1 MAGDV
6 RSDVRSGAGEYQ
18 TIRYERI
25 GDIGTLT
32 LARPAKR
39 NAQNPLMWEELAH
52 LGVELLPDET
62 LRCLVVTGEGATFSA
77 GIDLVEGLAGML
89 ADGAGRTDDE
99 DTLAVGLAMAGT
111 FNWIP
116 DLGCASV
123 AAVRGHA
130 YGAGLQLALAC
141 DFRIF
146 AEGTQVGLLET
157 RFGIMPDMGATVR
170 LPRIVGESRARELIL
185 LGEIIDAA
193 EAYRIGLANRVVADG
208 DLDAAAADLAG
219 RLASQPPIAVRGA
232 RRAIDA
238 AWHLGPE
245 ESFKL
250 AVEAQIRCLRSE
262 DFKEAGVAMAE
273 GRSPQWRG
281 R

>member
-1 MAGDV
+1 MH
-6 RSDVRSGAGEYQ
+6 RYQ
-18 TIRYERI
+18 TIRYQRD

-32 LARPAKR
+32 LARPGKR
-39 NAQNPLMWEELAH
+39 NAQNPLMWEELAG
-52 LGVELLPDET
+52 LGAQLLPDET
-62 LRCLVVTGEGATFSA
+62 LRCLVVTGEGPAFSA
-77 GIDLVEGLAGML
+77 GIDLVEGMAGML
-89 ADGAGRTDDE
+89 ADMAERPRDSG
-99 DTLAVGLAMAGT
+99 TLAAGQAAAGT
-111 FNWIP
+111 FAWIP

-146 AEGTQVGLLET
+146 AEGTKVGLLET
-157 RFGIMPDMGATVR
+157 RYGLMPDMGATVR

-185 LGEIIDAA
+185 LGDVIDAA
-193 EAYRIGLANRVVADG
+193 EALRIGLANRVVADA
-208 DLDAAAADLAG
+208 DLAAAAAGLAG
-219 RLASQPPIAVRGA
+219 RLAAQPPLAVRGA

-238 AWHLGPE
+238 AWHRGPAESLRLALE
-245 ESFKL
+245 E
-250 AVEAQIRCLRSE
+250 QIRCLQSE
-262 DFKEAGVAMAE
+262 DFTEARQAMAE

>member
-1 MAGDV
+1 MNDM
-6 RSDVRSGAGEYQ
+6 SDYK
-18 TIRYERI
+18 TIRYQRH
-25 GDIGTLT
+25 GYIGTLA

-39 NAQNPLMWEELAH
+39 NAQNPLMWKELAR
-52 LGVELLPDET
+52 LGVELLADET
-62 LRCLVVTGEGATFSA
+62 LRCLVVTGEGPAFSA
-77 GIDLVEGLAGML
+77 GIDLVEGLAGMVGGW
-89 ADGAGRTDDE
+89 AERPEDE
-99 DTLAVGLAMAGT
+99 RNKAEGDAAART

-116 DLGCASV
+116 ELGCASV

-146 AEGTQVGLLET
+146 AEDAKVGLMET

-185 LGEIIDAA
+185 LGEVIDAT

-208 DLDAAAADLAG
+208 DLDTTAADLAA
-219 RLASQPPIAVRGA
+219 RLASKPPIAVRGA

-238 AWHLGPE
+238 AWHRSPE
-245 ESFKL
+245 ESLGL
-250 AVEAQIRCLRSE
+250 AIEEQMRCLMSE
-262 DFKEAGVAMAE
+262 DFKEAREAMVE
-273 GRSPQWRG
+273 GRQPEWHG